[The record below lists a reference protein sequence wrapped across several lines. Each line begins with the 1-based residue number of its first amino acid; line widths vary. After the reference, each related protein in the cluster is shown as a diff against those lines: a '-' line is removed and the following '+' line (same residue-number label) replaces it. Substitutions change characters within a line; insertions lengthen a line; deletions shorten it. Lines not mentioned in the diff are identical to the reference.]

1 MEIGA
6 LDAQYSSADNPRR
19 PHRPSL
25 LGPRSKT
32 RRGEDNTNRV
42 KVSTASTSAT
52 LQAARTAFYESDCE
66 AGKAAKA
73 KSATRGYA

>member
-6 LDAQYSSADNPRR
+6 LDAQYSSADDPRR
-19 PHRPSL
+19 LHRPGLS
-25 LGPRSKT
+25 GPRSKT

-42 KVSTASTSAT
+42 EVSTASTSAT
-52 LQAARTAFYESDCE
+52 PQAARTAFHESDRE

-73 KSATRGYA
+73 KSATGGHA